1 MQTIDLIA
9 DQRILVNVA
18 ATLRWTFVDSN
29 GEPDVLTDG
38 VDDVTVTVLRADG
51 STLVAAQ
58 AATIGDAGAVTYLL
72 PAASNGF
79 LDVLAASW
87 TVNDVLSGTT
97 TIAVVGAFWFNLAE
111 VQALAGMKGT
121 NIDKLLPVRAEVE
134 GRGEKATAVAW
145 VPRLHV
151 AVVSGTGRESIVLP
165 VKRLRRVRWVRVT
178 DPTTLAVTEFDSDEL
193 AAIPADPDG
202 IARRPSGD
210 LWTAGSGNIEIGL
223 ECGYDRP
230 SPAVKAAGLLA
241 TQYLLQRDSSGLSL
255 RVTSKST
262 IEGGTETYSYAGD
275 GGGVHREFGI
285 PDVDAVLQANDHS
298 NRGGFL

>member
-1 MQTIDLIA
+1 IA

-151 AVVSGTGRESIVLP
+151 AVVSGTGRKSIVLP
-165 VKRLRRVRWVRVT
+165 
-178 DPTTLAVTEFDSDEL
+178 
-193 AAIPADPDG
+193 
-202 IARRPSGD
+202 
-210 LWTAGSGNIEIGL
+210 
-223 ECGYDRP
+223 
-230 SPAVKAAGLLA
+230 
-241 TQYLLQRDSSGLSL
+241 
-255 RVTSKST
+255 
-262 IEGGTETYSYAGD
+262 
-275 GGGVHREFGI
+275 
-285 PDVDAVLQANDHS
+285 
-298 NRGGFL
+298 